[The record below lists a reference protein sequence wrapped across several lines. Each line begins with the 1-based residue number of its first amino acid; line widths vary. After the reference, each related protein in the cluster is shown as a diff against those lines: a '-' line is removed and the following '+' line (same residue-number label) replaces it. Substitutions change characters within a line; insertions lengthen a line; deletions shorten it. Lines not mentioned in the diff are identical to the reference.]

1 MIFHDDMILEYII
14 IIYTYIIYVYN
25 TYIYYTQKL
34 FSTLPR
40 HEMSDMAMESA
51 ACDVPGERFQRG
63 LHSGAD
69 GGWNMLKHCLK
80 NFGDEL

>member
-14 IIYTYIIYVYN
+14 IYIYIHYI
-25 TYIYYTQKL
+25 YIHILYYTQKL

-40 HEMSDMAMESA
+40 IEMSDMAMESA

-69 GGWNMLKHCLK
+69 GG
-80 NFGDEL
+80 

>member
-14 IIYTYIIYVYN
+14 IYIYIHTLYI
-25 TYIYYTQKL
+25 YILYYTQKL

-40 HEMSDMAMESA
+40 IEMSDMAMESA
-51 ACDVPGERFQRG
+51 ACDLPGERFQRG

-69 GGWNMLKHCLK
+69 GG
-80 NFGDEL
+80 